1 MSRAG
6 LTSFLEMCEKHR
18 GSSGLLAVQQLAICG
33 GEAREKDK
41 GERMLPCES
50 GNHETRKFG
59 F

>member
-33 GEAREKDK
+33 GESKRKRQGRENAA
-41 GERMLPCES
+41 L
-50 GNHETRKFG
+50 
-59 F
+59 